1 MYQKIL
7 LCYDGSAEGRRALKQ
22 GADVVMAMKARVHLL
37 AICPNMLVNA
47 VPEAV
52 TPQLISA
59 EQDAAKSLLNEGV
72 KWLRDRGV
80 EAQGSLVYGDPLVHI
95 PKAALEVGA
104 DLVVVGYRPR
114 SRLARWWSE
123 NEEVTLLHKLDCSI
137 LVAVEPP
144 AP

>member
-22 GADVVMAMKARVHLL
+22 GADVVMAMRARVHLL

-52 TPQLISA
+52 TPQLITA
-59 EQDAAKSLLNEGV
+59 EQDAAKALLNEGV

-80 EAQGSLVYGDPLVHI
+80 ETQGSLVYGDPLVHI
-95 PKAALEVGA
+95 PKTALEVGA

-114 SRLARWWSE
+114 GRLARWWSE
-123 NEEVTLLHKLDCSI
+123 NEEVTLLHKLECSI
-137 LVAVEPP
+137 LVAVEPVTP
-144 AP
+144 

>member
-59 EQDAAKSLLNEGV
+59 EQDTAKTLLNEGV

-80 EAQGSLVYGDPLVHI
+80 ETQGSLIYGDPLVHI
-95 PKAALEVGA
+95 PKVALEVGA

-123 NEEVTLLHKLDCSI
+123 NEEVTLLHKLECSI
-137 LVAVEPP
+137 LVAVEPATP
-144 AP
+144 

>member
-37 AICPNMLVNA
+37 AICPNMLVKA
-47 VPEAV
+47 IPEAV
-52 TPQLISA
+52 TPQLFSA
-59 EQDAAKSLLNEGV
+59 EQNAAQALLNEGV
-72 KWLRDRGV
+72 QWLRDRGV
-80 EAQGSLVYGDPLVHI
+80 ETQGLLVYGDPLVHI
-95 PKAALEVGA
+95 PKVAREVRA

-123 NEEVTLLHKLDCSI
+123 NEEVTLLRKLDCSI

>member
-22 GADVVMAMKARVHLL
+22 GADVVMATKARAHLL

-47 VPEAV
+47 VPEAI
-52 TPQLISA
+52 TPQLFSA
-59 EQDAAKSLLNEGV
+59 EQNTAKALLNEGV
-72 KWLRDRGV
+72 KWLRDHGV
-80 EAQGSLVYGDPLVHI
+80 ETQGSLVYGDPLVYI
-95 PKAALEVGA
+95 PKAALEIGA

-123 NEEVTLLHKLDCSI
+123 NEEVTLLHKLHCSI
-137 LVAVEPP
+137 LVAVEPATP
-144 AP
+144 

>member
-22 GADVVMAMKARVHLL
+22 GADVVLAMKARVHLL

-59 EQDAAKSLLNEGV
+59 EQDTAKTLLNEGV

-80 EAQGSLVYGDPLVHI
+80 ETQGSLIYGDPLVHI
-95 PKAALEVGA
+95 PKVALEVGA

-123 NEEVTLLHKLDCSI
+123 NEEVTLLHKLECSI
-137 LVAVEPP
+137 LVAVEPATP
-144 AP
+144 